1 MLDRD
6 KAVLE
11 QGQTQLLADYK
22 VAYERATAQEEAM
35 EVLRGSYIA
44 LEHRNAEL
52 NAQIESVEALTP
64 EVADNRQ
71 QEEAMEVLRASNTA
85 LELQNA
91 ELRVAA
97 EAAKRAVGLRWLCSF
112 SSFFFQRGSQ
122 QQLELIR
129 GLASK
134 LLDDAVVVFAA
145 CESRAPRVGCWPTAS
160 QGWPAL
166 WEGSI
171 ARLALLNAQIVV
183 DPGVLT
189 RAASRPLSELL
200 PLWLRSLGGL
210 VPGACS
216 CLCRPS
222 PPVVG
227 PTTHE

>member
-1 MLDRD
+1 MLERD

-22 VAYERATAQEEAM
+22 VAYERAAAQEEAM

-97 EAAKRAVGLRWLCSF
+97 EAAKPEVVESLRQEI
-112 SSFFFQRGSQ
+112 SSLLDAN
-122 QQLELIR
+122 QQL
-129 GLASK
+129 
-134 LLDDAVVVFAA
+134 AA
-145 CESRAPRVGCWPTAS
+145 TEA
-160 QGWPAL
+160 
-166 WEGSI
+166 
-171 ARLALLNAQIVV
+171 
-183 DPGVLT
+183 
-189 RAASRPLSELL
+189 ELL
-200 PLWLRSLGGL
+200 ELKENLLELENLRATERRRVEELETEMAALQEEKVSLFTKQQAVDSVGFITA
-210 VPGACS
+210 VPVIS
-216 CLCRPS
+216 PPQPS
-222 PPVVG
+222 PLAALFDSPR
-227 PTTHE
+227 